1 MENGLMPGSTRW
13 QTGAARPIAAGRGAA
28 GAARGTLHLH
38 RRRPDRPRTGA
49 LGAQLWEVGMGE
61 VRFAPG
67 EVVFREGDPSR
78 AVLFVRDGEVEVAKA
93 AGEGEVVLGTVGPGE
108 FAGEMGVIEGR
119 PRSATVR
126 ARGEVLGEM
135 VERRAFLER
144 VSRDPRLAFGV
155 LLRLSERL
163 HAADERLADAAAH
176 AQDGS
181 HATALADAAPAA
193 VGERV
198 VLFAAEGLAG
208 QVPAEGIAINRLPF
222 EVGRKPA
229 ADEHRRGGSVH
240 LELEDAAPYRLSR
253 RHFAVVASGG
263 GLAVRDD
270 HSTLGTVVNGEVV
283 GEQFPRSE
291 GPLRRGENL
300 VVAGGADSPF
310 AFRLVVGRRLPR
322 PPHRIWILCAETP
335 ADSPC
340 RVGG

>member
-1 MENGLMPGSTRW
+1 
-13 QTGAARPIAAGRGAA
+13 
-28 GAARGTLHLH
+28 
-38 RRRPDRPRTGA
+38 
-49 LGAQLWEVGMGE
+49 MGE

-67 EVVFREGDPSR
+67 EVVFREGEPSR

-93 AGEGEVVLGTVGPGE
+93 AGTGEVVLGTVGPGE
-108 FAGEMGVIEGR
+108 FAGEMGVVEGR

-176 AQDGS
+176 APDGS
-181 HATALADAAPAA
+181 HAHRDRGTPPRPPWASGSCCSRPEA
-193 VGERV
+193 
-198 VLFAAEGLAG
+198 LAG
-208 QVPAEGIAINRLPF
+208 QVPAEGIAIDRLPF
-222 EVGRKPA
+222 EVGRRPA

-270 HSTLGTVVNGEVV
+270 HSTLGTVVNDEAV

-291 GPLRRGENL
+291 APLRRGENL

-310 AFRLVVGRRLPR
+310 AFRLVVG
-322 PPHRIWILCAETP
+322 
-335 ADSPC
+335 
-340 RVGG
+340 

>member
-1 MENGLMPGSTRW
+1 M
-13 QTGAARPIAAGRGAA
+13 
-28 GAARGTLHLH
+28 
-38 RRRPDRPRTGA
+38 
-49 LGAQLWEVGMGE
+49 
-61 VRFAPG
+61 
-67 EVVFREGDPSR
+67 
-78 AVLFVRDGEVEVAKA
+78 
-93 AGEGEVVLGTVGPGE
+93 LGTVGPGQ
-108 FAGEMGVIEGR
+108 FVGEMGVVEGR

-163 HAADERLADAAAH
+163 HAADERLADAVAH
-176 AQDGS
+176 ARGG
-181 HATALADAAPAA
+181 HATAPAAAAPAA

-198 VLFAAEGLAG
+198 VLLAASEALAG
-208 QVPAEGIAINRLPF
+208 RLPAEGVAVDRLPF

-229 ADEHRRGGSVH
+229 EGEPRRGAAVQ

-270 HSTLGTVVNGEVV
+270 HSTLGTVVNDEAV

-291 GPLRRGENL
+291 APLRRGENL

-310 AFRLVVGRRLPR
+310 AFRLVVG
-322 PPHRIWILCAETP
+322 
-335 ADSPC
+335 
-340 RVGG
+340 